1 MLRSRHK
8 HKSQHVRG
16 KLPPSLLLVLAAC
29 WLPVPVAKTSSRLR
43 LCVEIIIWPGA
54 LWSGYVAYHF
64 HLHPRLH
71 RHFHLHFHIH
81 FRFHVSAL
89 YAPCAFWQVVPWRLV
104 VRLYFACVGCALPRL
119 AVQLCCW
126 AVGLMGWCIRQ
137 YVIIFAGRRYVQVS

>member
-16 KLPPSLLLVLAAC
+16 KLPPSLCYSFWLPAGC
-29 WLPVPVAKTSSRLR
+29 RYRLPVPVAKTSSRLR

-89 YAPCAFWQVVPWRLV
+89 YAPSAFWQVVPWRLV
-104 VRLYFACVGCALPRL
+104 VRLYFCVCWLCPALLSCCTAMLLGCWLDGLVCTP
-119 AVQLCCW
+119 VCYYLCW
-126 AVGLMGWCIRQ
+126 
-137 YVIIFAGRRYVQVS
+137 